1 MAYTGPFP
9 HTNAGTITAIIISH
23 TAFSGN
29 IGNTGTI
36 SPNGITLTDSTINGS
51 IYNSTGTIAGGIT
64 LDSTSEIVA
73 ADNGIGD
80 DYGIQI
86 EGSGSFTGGINN
98 AGTIL
103 STAEVGG
110 GITVNNAKFLGGITN
125 SGTISSGNTAIN
137 ASVFNGTFQGGIT
150 NSGKIVSTSKAGIA
164 VSFAAVFGTSG
175 LNGGITNTGTIS
187 ALNAGISANFTET
200 ITSFA
205 GGISNQ
211 GTITAGGAGIFLGA
225 STFNSLRSGFISA
238 FSGGITNSGKI
249 VATTSNGIG
258 IHVGGHVNP
267 STIVAA
273 IGISSFGGGIV
284 NSGTI
289 SSARDGIVV
298 AGQAFTGQSGTSS
311 TFTIST
317 FGGGIVNSSTISAAG
332 KGIYVGGTATGVS
345 TSIIHTFSGG
355 ITNTGLVTAHTGILI
370 NSHLVNFT
378 NGAIFNSGTII
389 GSGGTAVNISQFSGG
404 ITFELGP
411 GYSISGNVVGNGSDT
426 FALGGSGSGAFD
438 LSTIGASDQYRGFD
452 AFDVESGT
460 WTVSNTFGQ
469 AQTWTVA
476 GGTLAGTG
484 TLKGVSVSS
493 GATLEPGT
501 PGSAGTELDISGT
514 LTFASGAGYL
524 DTIAGAN
531 ASETS
536 ITGTATLGGATVTVA
551 AGSTVETNTKYTIL
565 ADTGGGIG
573 GSNTFSGSVTYGGLV
588 GTLSY
593 DADHAYLEFSGPS
606 LTAAATA
613 TFTQGGAVTLSPSVT
628 VSDPASTSLASAT
641 VSVTGDTFAGDGDVL
656 ATSTSGT
663 SITASYDSSTE
674 TLTLTG
680 SDTLADYQ
688 TVLERVTFNS
698 TTLNP
703 TDYGSDPTRLAEWV
717 VNDGA
722 ATSTTATTTVSITN
736 VNDPPTLGNVAT
748 GAHFTQGAGAVT
760 LSNAVT
766 VTDPDNLSLASATVS
781 ITSGTFANDGDALA
795 ATTAGTSITASY
807 NSSTETLTLSG
818 SDTLAHYQSVL
829 DSISFN
835 STSLNPTDYGSQ
847 TSRQVTW
854 VLNDGSG
861 SNNLSAAATTTVTI
875 TAVNQAP
882 TLSNVATSVHF
893 TEDGGGVSV
902 NNGFVIGVT
911 DPDDLDL
918 SSATVSVIAGTF
930 AGDGDV
936 LAATTAGT
944 SITASYNSSTETLM
958 LSGTDTLA
966 DYAQV
971 LNSVT
976 FNDTSQNP
984 TDYGSA
990 GNRQIGWVVMDP
1002 SGTANGG
1009 QNINSPEA
1017 TTTVSITA
1025 VNDPPTLGNVA
1036 TGAHFTQGAGAVTL
1050 SNAVSVTDPDNLDLA
1065 SATAHVASGTFAGDG
1080 DVLAATTAGTSITA
1094 SYNSSTETLTLS
1106 GSDTLAHYQSVLDS
1120 ISFNSTSLN
1129 PTDYGSQTSR
1139 QVTWVLN
1146 DGSGSNNLS
1155 AAATT
1160 TVTITAVNQ
1169 APTLSNVATSVH
1181 FTEDGG
1187 GVSVNNGFVI
1197 GVTDPDDLDLSSAT
1211 VSVIAGTFAG
1221 DGDVLAATTAGTS
1234 ITASYNSSTETL
1246 MLSGTDTLADYAQVL
1261 NSVTFNDTSQNPTDY
1276 GSAGNRQIGWVVMDP
1291 SGTANGGQNINSPEA
1306 TTTVSITAVND
1317 PPTLGN
1323 VATGAAFT
1331 VGQPAVT
1338 LSGSVSVSDPDNLD
1352 LAGAT
1357 ISVTGGTFAG
1367 DGDVLAATT
1376 AGTSITASY
1385 NSSTETLTLS
1395 GSDTLA
1401 HYQAVLDTVTFNSTG
1416 ADPTDGGADP
1426 TRTVSWMLNDGG
1438 TSNNLSTA
1446 VTETVSIFAGPVLT
1460 AAASVNFTE
1469 GGTAVTLSGA
1479 AALSDV
1485 GSTTLASA
1493 TVALTSTDLSN
1504 GTFAPFGQSTGDV
1517 LAFNTSG
1524 TSITASYNS
1533 TTETLTLTGTDTL
1546 AHYQQVLDSITFNST
1561 SQNPTDYGSDPA
1573 RTATWTVND
1582 GRASNN
1588 TGTATETINL
1598 TAVNNP
1604 PTLSGVPESAS
1615 FTQNGGAASLSPSFS
1630 AITLSDP
1637 DNLDMAG
1644 ATVSITGGTF
1654 ASDGDVLATNT
1665 TGTAVTESYNSST
1678 ETLVLSGI
1686 DTLAD
1691 YRAILSL
1698 VTFNSTSQNPTDYGS
1713 DPTRTVTWQVNDGGS
1728 SNNLSNVE
1736 ATTVSI
1742 TAVNNPPT
1750 LSNVATSAN
1759 YTQGGAAVTL
1769 SGAVTVSD
1777 PDNLDLASATVS
1789 ISGGTFAND
1798 GDVLAASTAGTSI
1811 TASYNSSTET
1821 LTLTGSDT
1829 LAHYQQVLD
1838 TVTFSDPG
1846 SLNPT
1851 NYGSDPTR
1859 TVTWTVNDGAS
1870 SHSSA
1875 SATSTIDVVNVNDPP
1890 TLGNVATS
1898 DSFTQNGGAV
1908 SLAPGASV
1916 TDPDD
1921 LTLVSATVSIAG
1933 GTFAGDGD
1941 VLTTDVTGL
1950 AITASY
1956 NSTTETLTLTG
1967 TDTLADYQHALD
1979 SVAFSSTS
1987 QNPTDYGSDPTR
1999 TVTWV
2004 LKDPGGTANGGQ
2016 DTSALSTTTVSI
2028 TAVNNPPTLSNVATS
2043 QSFTE
2048 EGGAVTLS
2056 GAVAVSDP
2064 DNLDLASATVR
2075 ITGGTFAN
2083 DGDVLAATTAGTAIL
2098 ASYNSTTETLT
2109 LSGSDTLA
2117 HYRGVLDTVT
2127 FNAGENP
2134 NDFGSN
2140 PSRQVTW
2147 VLNDGSASNNLSTAV
2162 TSTVGITNVNDPP
2175 TLASVATSAHFTQGA
2190 GATTLAS
2197 ALSVADPDDLDLKD
2211 ATVAITGG
2219 TFANDGDVL
2228 AATITGTAI
2237 LASYNSSTETLT
2249 LSGTDTLAHY
2259 QQVLDSI
2266 TFNDTSLNPTQYGSA
2281 LTRTVTWVVQDPSG
2295 TLNGGMDTSTVATT
2309 TVSVTNVNDPP
2320 TLGNVA
2326 TSQSFTEAGGAV
2338 TLSGAVAVSDP
2349 DNLSLAGATVK
2360 ITGGT
2365 FAGDGDVLAAT
2376 TTGTAISASYNS
2388 TTETLTLS
2396 GSDTLAHYQGVLDT
2410 VTFNAGQNPTDFGSD
2425 PTRTVTWVLNDGGAS
2440 NNLST
2445 AVTTTVSVTNLS
2457 HPPTLGNVATSQ
2469 QFTEAAGAVTL
2480 SGAVSVTDPDN
2491 LTLASAT
2498 VSITG
2503 GTFAN
2508 DADMLAANTTGT
2520 SITASYNSSTET
2532 LTLSGAD
2539 TLAHY
2544 QGVLDTVTFNDTS
2557 LNPTDYGSNPTRQ
2570 VSWVLNNGSAS
2581 NNLSTAV
2588 TTTVSVTGV
2597 NNPPVFTLLATSV
2610 NISGANAIT
2619 PASAVRVNDPD
2630 DLTLASATVAITG
2643 GTFAGDGDVLTAN
2656 ISGTGITASYNA
2668 ATETLTLTGADTPAH
2683 YTQVLESIRFQS
2695 TAADPTNGGADPTRT
2710 LTWTAQD
2717 PHGATT
2723 SATETLTFAPNPP
2736 PPAGTTEVMI
2746 MERGS
2751 TGTYEIYDLGNNAFL
2766 GAQELGQIGTNLQ
2779 ALELGAFNGSDLYDM
2794 LMRDQS
2800 NGEFWMDDISGNTIT
2815 RVTDMGNVG
2824 LSWQVLG
2831 FGNFSGNAGETDMLM
2846 RDTSTGNLELYDIAN
2861 GQFTGFHNM
2870 QNIGTS
2876 WQVLGFGDFSGNA
2889 GESDMLMRDSATGN
2903 LELYDITQNGYTG
2916 FHNMQNIGTSW
2927 QVLGFGDFS
2936 GNAGESDML
2945 MRDSATGNLELYDI
2959 TNNQYTGFHNMQNIG
2974 TSWQVLGFGDFSG
2987 NVGESD
2993 MLMRDSATGNV
3004 ELYDINHNQYTG
3016 FFALGNI
3023 ALAWSVVAF
3032 GDFSGNAGEADMLM
3046 RNTNTGEFELYDIT
3060 NNTITNK
3067 IDLGNVGP
3075 EWAAIGVADPPAPGQ
3090 STSTSQLTQAMAAFA
3105 PASSAPLATAAP
3117 PDPTTTPAGAA
3128 NPLGTPMPTPR
3139 LGA

>member
-1 MAYTGPFP
+1 MTENNPQQIVFIDSRVPDIQDLLDGLQPDEQAFVLDPSSDGVQQIADILAENNFSDLSSISIVSHGESGTLDLGSSVITDANLANHSSALAEIGASLAPG
-9 HTNAGTITAIIISH
+9 GTIQLYGCDVAQGTGGQQFIED
-23 TAFSGN
+23 FSTFAGGAEVDASTQPVGSPASGGSWTLNASSVPALGAPGVNGANAPFTGN
-29 IGNTGTI
+29 ALANFQGTLGPAAASDPELWIASDLLGGDIVHVDDVAGSATNTTTLYAGNTKLTDIQGVVLDPTDQLYFVLVQNANSGEQILEGSLTQALNTPGATPVLTTVFTDSNVADFIPQIALDTVNHQIYFVDDFNLTTGTNNIEKFERVNYNGGSLTTLATVAAQSGGPTVEVTGFALDLTNHDAVFTANQGGTI
-36 SPNGITLTDSTINGS
+36 SFTHTTPPSSFL
-51 IYNSTGTIAGGIT
+51 YEATGV
-64 LDSTSEIVA
+64 TSAATSVA
-73 ADNGIGD
+73 
-80 DYGIQI
+80 
-86 EGSGSFTGGINN
+86 
-98 AGTIL
+98 
-103 STAEVGG
+103 
-110 GITVNNAKFLGGITN
+110 
-125 SGTISSGNTAIN
+125 ISQLPI
-137 ASVFNGTFQGGIT
+137 
-150 NSGKIVSTSKAGIA
+150 
-164 VSFAAVFGTSG
+164 
-175 LNGGITNTGTIS
+175 
-187 ALNAGISANFTET
+187 
-200 ITSFA
+200 
-205 GGISNQ
+205 
-211 GTITAGGAGIFLGA
+211 GGAGTFTLNPSLG
-225 STFNSLRSGFISA
+225 FFDNA
-238 FSGGITNSGKI
+238 FPGGIAI
-249 VATTSNGIG
+249 DPTT
-258 IHVGGHVNP
+258 HKLY
-267 STIVAA
+267 
-273 IGISSFGGGIV
+273 F
-284 NSGTI
+284 
-289 SSARDGIVV
+289 
-298 AGQAFTGQSGTSS
+298 
-311 TFTIST
+311 
-317 FGGGIVNSSTISAAG
+317 
-332 KGIYVGGTATGVS
+332 
-345 TSIIHTFSGG
+345 
-355 ITNTGLVTAHTGILI
+355 
-370 NSHLVNFT
+370 
-378 NGAIFNSGTII
+378 
-389 GSGGTAVNISQFSGG
+389 
-404 ITFELGP
+404 
-411 GYSISGNVVGNGSDT
+411 
-426 FALGGSGSGAFD
+426 
-438 LSTIGASDQYRGFD
+438 
-452 AFDVESGT
+452 
-460 WTVSNTFGQ
+460 
-469 AQTWTVA
+469 
-476 GGTLAGTG
+476 
-484 TLKGVSVSS
+484 
-493 GATLEPGT
+493 TLENG
-501 PGSAGTELDISGT
+501 
-514 LTFASGAGYL
+514 
-524 DTIAGAN
+524 
-531 ASETS
+531 
-536 ITGTATLGGATVTVA
+536 
-551 AGSTVETNTKYTIL
+551 
-565 ADTGGGIG
+565 DTGGGLFEYNLTSNPNGSLTTIWQQTAAGPTGAPNALVIDPTTGEYFIAFDGGTNSTADQYNGVWRGLLTSTAAPTAFLTTPTFPTNGNEVALEFSLDQQPTLSITATNPTFTESALNPASLHNTPVALVSSAAASDPDNDALVNAAVTIG
-573 GSNTFSGSVTYGGLV
+573 SFFAGDTLTFSNNNNVTGSYNSSTGVLTFSGVDSFAHYQTALESVDFTSTSDNPTDYGSDTSRTLTWVVNDGLV
-588 GTLSY
+588 NSASQTETVTVVGINDPPTLSNV
-593 DADHAYLEFSGPS
+593 
-606 LTAAATA
+606 ATGA
-613 TFTQGGAVTLSPSVT
+613 QFTEEGGAVTLSGAVT
-628 VSDPASTSLASAT
+628 VTDPDDLKLSSAT
-641 VSVTGDTFAGDGDVL
+641 VSITGGRFTNDGDILGFVT
-656 ATSTSGT
+656 AGT
-663 SITASYDSSTE
+663 SITASYDSTNERLTLSGSDTLAHYQQVLDSVTFNDGENPTNYGSNTTRTVTWVAVDPSGTANGGQDTSGLSTTTVSITNVNDPPTLSNVATSAHYTEEAGAVTLSGAVSITDPDSLDLVSATVAVISGTFANDGDVLAASTAGTGITASYNSTTE
-674 TLTLTG
+674 TLTLSG
-680 SDTLADYQ
+680 SDTLANYQ
-688 TVLERVTFNS
+688 SVLDTVTFTAS
-698 TTLNP
+698 ENP
-703 TDYGSDPTRLAEWV
+703 TDFGSDPTRQVSWLL
-717 VNDGA
+717 NDGGGTA
-722 ATSTTATTTVSITN
+722 NGGSQVNSPLATTTVSITN

-748 GAHFTQGAGAVT
+748 GAQFTEEGGAVTLSGALSVTDPDDLNLSSATVSITGGRFTNDGDILGFVTAGTSILASYNSSTETLTLSGTDTLAHYQQVLDSVAFNDGENPTNYGSNTTRLVTWQVMDPSGTANGGSDVNSPINTTTVTITNVNDPPTLSNVATSAHYTEEAGAVT
-760 LSNAVT
+760 LSGAVSVTDPDNLDLVSATVAVISGTFANDGDVLAANTAGTSITASYNSTTETLTLSGSDTLANYQSVLDTVTFTASENPTDYGSNPTRQVTWLLNDGGGTANGGSQVNSPPATTTVSVTNINDPPTLSNVASAVT
-766 VTDPDNLSLASATVS
+766 ATASVVATLSPSVTVSDPDNLSLASATVQ
-781 ITSGTFANDGDALA
+781 ITGGTFAGDDDVLA
-795 ATTAGTSITASY
+795 ATAVGNVTVSY
-807 NSSTETLTLSG
+807 NTSSETLTLSG

-829 DSISFN
+829 D
-835 STSLNPTDYGSQ
+835 
-847 TSRQVTW
+847 
-854 VLNDGSG
+854 
-861 SNNLSAAATTTVTI
+861 
-875 TAVNQAP
+875 
-882 TLSNVATSVHF
+882 
-893 TEDGGGVSV
+893 
-902 NNGFVIGVT
+902 
-911 DPDDLDL
+911 
-918 SSATVSVIAGTF
+918 
-930 AGDGDV
+930 
-936 LAATTAGT
+936 
-944 SITASYNSSTETLM
+944 
-958 LSGTDTLA
+958 
-966 DYAQV
+966 
-971 LNSVT
+971 
-976 FNDTSQNP
+976 
-984 TDYGSA
+984 
-990 GNRQIGWVVMDP
+990 
-1002 SGTANGG
+1002 
-1009 QNINSPEA
+1009 
-1017 TTTVSITA
+1017 
-1025 VNDPPTLGNVA
+1025 
-1036 TGAHFTQGAGAVTL
+1036 
-1050 SNAVSVTDPDNLDLA
+1050 
-1065 SATAHVASGTFAGDG
+1065 
-1080 DVLAATTAGTSITA
+1080 
-1094 SYNSSTETLTLS
+1094 
-1106 GSDTLAHYQSVLDS
+1106 
-1120 ISFNSTSLN
+1120 
-1129 PTDYGSQTSR
+1129 
-1139 QVTWVLN
+1139 
-1146 DGSGSNNLS
+1146 
-1155 AAATT
+1155 
-1160 TVTITAVNQ
+1160 
-1169 APTLSNVATSVH
+1169 
-1181 FTEDGG
+1181 
-1187 GVSVNNGFVI
+1187 
-1197 GVTDPDDLDLSSAT
+1197 
-1211 VSVIAGTFAG
+1211 
-1221 DGDVLAATTAGTS
+1221 
-1234 ITASYNSSTETL
+1234 
-1246 MLSGTDTLADYAQVL
+1246 
-1261 NSVTFNDTSQNPTDY
+1261 
-1276 GSAGNRQIGWVVMDP
+1276 
-1291 SGTANGGQNINSPEA
+1291 
-1306 TTTVSITAVND
+1306 
-1317 PPTLGN
+1317 
-1323 VATGAAFT
+1323 
-1331 VGQPAVT
+1331 
-1338 LSGSVSVSDPDNLD
+1338 
-1352 LAGAT
+1352 
-1357 ISVTGGTFAG
+1357 
-1367 DGDVLAATT
+1367 
-1376 AGTSITASY
+1376 
-1385 NSSTETLTLS
+1385 
-1395 GSDTLA
+1395 
-1401 HYQAVLDTVTFNSTG
+1401 TVTFETTA
-1416 ADPTDGGADP
+1416 ADPTDAGADP
-1426 TRTVSWMLNDGG
+1426 TRTVSWVLDDGSG
-1438 TSNNLSTA
+1438 SNNLSTPQFTTINLQQGPA
-1446 VTETVSIFAGPVLT
+1446 IAPAALASWTEETP
-1460 AAASVNFTE
+1460 AA
-1469 GGTAVTLSGA
+1469 TLSSA
-1479 AALSDV
+1479 LALSDTN
-1485 GSTTLASA
+1485 GSILLSA
-1493 TVALTSTDLSN
+1493 TVALAGADITN
-1504 GTFAPFGQSTGDV
+1504 GTFTPFGQATGD
-1517 LAFNTSG
+1517 LLTANTSG
-1524 TSITASYNS
+1524 TSILASYNS
-1533 TTETLTLTGTDTL
+1533 TTETLTL
-1546 AHYQQVLDSITFNST
+1546 S
-1561 SQNPTDYGSDPA
+1561 GSD
-1573 RTATWTVND
+1573 TV
-1582 GRASNN
+1582 
-1588 TGTATETINL
+1588 
-1598 TAVNNP
+1598 
-1604 PTLSGVPESAS
+1604 
-1615 FTQNGGAASLSPSFS
+1615 
-1630 AITLSDP
+1630 
-1637 DNLDMAG
+1637 
-1644 ATVSITGGTF
+1644 
-1654 ASDGDVLATNT
+1654 
-1665 TGTAVTESYNSST
+1665 
-1678 ETLVLSGI
+1678 
-1686 DTLAD
+1686 AD
-1691 YRAILSL
+1691 YRM
-1698 VTFNSTSQNPTDYGS
+1698 
-1713 DPTRTVTWQVNDGGS
+1713 
-1728 SNNLSNVE
+1728 
-1736 ATTVSI
+1736 
-1742 TAVNNPPT
+1742 
-1750 LSNVATSAN
+1750 
-1759 YTQGGAAVTL
+1759 
-1769 SGAVTVSD
+1769 
-1777 PDNLDLASATVS
+1777 
-1789 ISGGTFAND
+1789 
-1798 GDVLAASTAGTSI
+1798 
-1811 TASYNSSTET
+1811 
-1821 LTLTGSDT
+1821 
-1829 LAHYQQVLD
+1829 VLD
-1838 TVTFSDPG
+1838 TVAFSAVE
-1846 SLNPT
+1846 NPT

-1898 DSFTQNGGAV
+1898 DSFTQGGGAV

-2295 TLNGGMDTSTVATT
+2295 TLNGGMDTSALATT

-2376 TTGTAISASYNS
+2376 TAGTAILASYNS

-2480 SGAVSVTDPDN
+2480 AGAVAVTDPDN

-2508 DADMLAANTTGT
+2508 DQDMLAANTTGT

-2723 SATETLTFAPNPP
+2723 SATETLAFAPNPP
-2736 PPAGTTEVMI
+2736 PPAGTTQVMI
-2746 MERGS
+2746 MDRGS
-2751 TGTYEIYDLGNNAFL
+2751 TGTYEIYDLGNSAIL
-2766 GAQELGQIGTNLQ
+2766 GAQELGQINPNLQ
-2779 ALELGAFNGSDLYDM
+2779 EVALAPFNGGDLNDM
-2794 LMRDQS
+2794 LMRDQT

-2987 NVGESD
+2987 NAGESD

-3090 STSTSQLTQAMAAFA
+3090 SSASTSQLTQAMAAFA
-3105 PASSAPLATAAP
+3105 PASSALATAAP
-3117 PDPTTTPAGAA
+3117 LDPTPTPAGAA

-3139 LGA
+3139 LGAA

>member
-1 MAYTGPFP
+1 MPIT
-9 HTNAGTITAIIISH
+9 TNFTVSSEGTTTSTSLTDLNGVINSIDVGGSNAAASATYTITLA
-23 TAFSGN
+23 N
-29 IGNTGTI
+29 N
-36 SPNGITLTDSTINGS
+36 ITLTDGDLLALNLPTDASVTIQGGNFTLNGDGDQRGLFVYS
-51 IYNSTGTIAGGIT
+51 GTVIVDSLTITDMQALGGAGAGGGGGGAGLGAGLFVASAGVVTLDNVTFSSNTAKGGAGGNGVTGGVAGVGGGGGLGGPGGLGGAGEGSAGGGGGVGTIASGGSSPGGAGHAGI
-64 LDSTSEIVA
+64 IV
-73 ADNGIGD
+73 GTGL
-80 DYGIQI
+80 
-86 EGSGSFTGGINN
+86 TGG
-98 AGTIL
+98 AGGNSSGAGGANGGGGGAG
-103 STAEVGG
+103 STGGGGGGGVGG
-110 GITVNNAKFLGGITN
+110 VTGGNN
-125 SGTISSGNTAIN
+125 
-137 ASVFNGTFQGGIT
+137 FNGEFGG
-150 NSGKIVSTSKAGIA
+150 
-164 VSFAAVFGTSG
+164 
-175 LNGGITNTGTIS
+175 
-187 ALNAGISANFTET
+187 
-200 ITSFA
+200 A
-205 GGISNQ
+205 GGFGGGGGAGYS
-211 GTITAGGAGIFLGA
+211 GGVGGKGGFGGGGGAASTGAGGAG
-225 STFNSLRSGFISA
+225 
-238 FSGGITNSGKI
+238 
-249 VATTSNGIG
+249 
-258 IHVGGHVNP
+258 
-267 STIVAA
+267 
-273 IGISSFGGGIV
+273 SFGGGGGG
-284 NSGTI
+284 SFDG
-289 SSARDGIVV
+289 ARG
-298 AGQAFTGQSGTSS
+298 AGG
-311 TFTIST
+311 
-317 FGGGIVNSSTISAAG
+317 FGGGEASAAG
-332 KGIYVGGTATGVS
+332 ANNSSHTVADGAGGGGLGAGGDIFVQHSGSLTIEGGS
-345 TSIIHTFSGG
+345 LSGG
-355 ITNTGLVTAHTGILI
+355 SVIAG
-370 NSHLVNFT
+370 
-378 NGAIFNSGTII
+378 
-389 GSGGTAVNISQFSGG
+389 
-404 ITFELGP
+404 
-411 GYSISGNVVGNGSDT
+411 
-426 FALGGSGSGAFD
+426 
-438 LSTIGASDQYRGFD
+438 
-452 AFDVESGT
+452 
-460 WTVSNTFGQ
+460 
-469 AQTWTVA
+469 A
-476 GGTLAGTG
+476 GGTVPNGTGGTNTAGAGANYGSGIFINGNQTVTLAPLSGQTLTVSDVIADMTGSHDASGLTGVGSLAASGAGTVQLMAHNTFTGNTTISGGDTLELGFSDSAG
-484 TLKGVSVSS
+484 TVGTIKFGSGTDTLQIDGTTMPTNTIASFATGDHLDLRGLAFVS
-493 GATLEPGT
+493 GATATYNAGTLTVISGGVTKTLSLSSPAQTSFLVVSDGASGT
-501 PGSAGTELDISGT
+501 PGSEVS
-514 LTFASGAGYL
+514 
-524 DTIAGAN
+524 
-531 ASETS
+531 
-536 ITGTATLGGATVTVA
+536 LG
-551 AGSTVETNTKYTIL
+551 SPP
-565 ADTGGGIG
+565 
-573 GSNTFSGSVTYGGLV
+573 
-588 GTLSY
+588 TLSNV
-593 DADHAYLEFSGPS
+593 ASSAH
-606 LTAAATA
+606 
-613 TFTQGGAVTLSPSVT
+613 FTEEGSAVTLSNA
-628 VSDPASTSLASAT
+628 VSITDTNSTSLASAT
-641 VSVTGDTFAGDGDVL
+641 VSITGGTFAGDGDVL

-688 TVLERVTFNS
+688 TVLDRVTFNS
-698 TTLNP
+698 TSLNP
-703 TDYGSDPTRLAEWV
+703 TDYGSDPTRAVTWV
-717 VNDGA
+717 VDDG
-722 ATSTTATTTVSITN
+722 TSASTAQTTTVTVTA
-736 VNDPPTLGNVAT
+736 VNNPPTLGSVAT
-748 GAHFTQGAGAVT
+748 GAHFTQGGGAVT
-760 LSNAVT
+760 LSNAVS

-781 ITSGTFANDGDALA
+781 ITAGTFANDGDALGFS
-795 ATTAGTSITASY
+795 TAGTSITASY
-807 NSSTETLTLSG
+807 DSTNERLTLSG
-818 SDTLAHYQSVL
+818 SDTLAHYQQVL
-829 DSISFN
+829 DTLTFN
-835 STSLNPTDYGSQ
+835 EPGNLNPTDYGSDP
-847 TSRQVTW
+847 TRLVTW
-854 VLNDGSG
+854 VLNDGGS
-861 SNNLSAAATTTVTI
+861 SNNLSTT
-875 TAVNQAP
+875 
-882 TLSNVATSVHF
+882 
-893 TEDGGGVSV
+893 
-902 NNGFVIGVT
+902 
-911 DPDDLDL
+911 
-918 SSATVSVIAGTF
+918 
-930 AGDGDV
+930 
-936 LAATTAGT
+936 
-944 SITASYNSSTETLM
+944 
-958 LSGTDTLA
+958 
-966 DYAQV
+966 
-971 LNSVT
+971 
-976 FNDTSQNP
+976 
-984 TDYGSA
+984 
-990 GNRQIGWVVMDP
+990 
-1002 SGTANGG
+1002 
-1009 QNINSPEA
+1009 A

-1025 VNDPPTLGNVA
+1025 VNDPPTLSNVA
-1036 TGAHFTQGAGAVTL
+1036 TSAHFTQGGAAVTL
-1050 SNAVSVTDPDNLDLA
+1050 SGAVSVTDPDNLDLA
-1065 SATAHVASGTFAGDG
+1065 SATV
-1080 DVLAATTAGTSITA
+1080 
-1094 SYNSSTETLTLS
+1094 
-1106 GSDTLAHYQSVLDS
+1106 
-1120 ISFNSTSLN
+1120 
-1129 PTDYGSQTSR
+1129 
-1139 QVTWVLN
+1139 
-1146 DGSGSNNLS
+1146 
-1155 AAATT
+1155 
-1160 TVTITAVNQ
+1160 
-1169 APTLSNVATSVH
+1169 
-1181 FTEDGG
+1181 
-1187 GVSVNNGFVI
+1187 
-1197 GVTDPDDLDLSSAT
+1197 
-1211 VSVIAGTFAG
+1211 
-1221 DGDVLAATTAGTS
+1221 
-1234 ITASYNSSTETL
+1234 
-1246 MLSGTDTLADYAQVL
+1246 
-1261 NSVTFNDTSQNPTDY
+1261 
-1276 GSAGNRQIGWVVMDP
+1276 
-1291 SGTANGGQNINSPEA
+1291 
-1306 TTTVSITAVND
+1306 
-1317 PPTLGN
+1317 
-1323 VATGAAFT
+1323 
-1331 VGQPAVT
+1331 
-1338 LSGSVSVSDPDNLD
+1338 
-1352 LAGAT
+1352 
-1357 ISVTGGTFAG
+1357 SVTGGTFAG
-1367 DGDVLAATT
+1367 DGDVLAANTT
-1376 AGTSITASY
+1376 GTSITVSY
-1385 NSSTETLTLS
+1385 NSSTETLMLT

-1401 HYQAVLDTVTFNSTG
+1401 DYQNVLDTVTFNEPG
-1416 ADPTDGGADP
+1416 
-1426 TRTVSWMLNDGG
+1426 
-1438 TSNNLSTA
+1438 NL
-1446 VTETVSIFAGPVLT
+1446 
-1460 AAASVNFTE
+1460 
-1469 GGTAVTLSGA
+1469 
-1479 AALSDV
+1479 
-1485 GSTTLASA
+1485 
-1493 TVALTSTDLSN
+1493 
-1504 GTFAPFGQSTGDV
+1504 
-1517 LAFNTSG
+1517 
-1524 TSITASYNS
+1524 
-1533 TTETLTLTGTDTL
+1533 
-1546 AHYQQVLDSITFNST
+1546 
-1561 SQNPTDYGSDPA
+1561 
-1573 RTATWTVND
+1573 
-1582 GRASNN
+1582 
-1588 TGTATETINL
+1588 
-1598 TAVNNP
+1598 
-1604 PTLSGVPESAS
+1604 
-1615 FTQNGGAASLSPSFS
+1615 
-1630 AITLSDP
+1630 
-1637 DNLDMAG
+1637 
-1644 ATVSITGGTF
+1644 
-1654 ASDGDVLATNT
+1654 
-1665 TGTAVTESYNSST
+1665 
-1678 ETLVLSGI
+1678 
-1686 DTLAD
+1686 
-1691 YRAILSL
+1691 
-1698 VTFNSTSQNPTDYGS
+1698 NPTDYGS
-1713 DPTRTVTWQVNDGGS
+1713 DPTRLVTWVLNNGGS
-1728 SNNLSNVE
+1728 SNNLSTANT
-1736 ATTVSI
+1736 TTVSV
-1742 TAVNNPPT
+1742 TNVNDPPT
-1750 LSNVATSAN
+1750 LSNVV
-1759 YTQGGAAVTL
+1759 AAVTATASVVATL
-1769 SGAVTVSD
+1769 SPSVTVSD
-1777 PDNLDLASATVS
+1777 PDNLSLASATVQ
-1789 ISGGTFAND
+1789 ITGGTFAGD
-1798 GDVLAASTAGTSI
+1798 DDVLAATAVGNVTV
-1811 TASYNSSTET
+1811 SYNTSSET
-1821 LTLTGSDT
+1821 LTLSGSDT

-1838 TVTFSDPG
+1838 TVTFETTAADPTDAGADPTRTVSWVLNDGSGSNNLSTPQFTTINLQQGPAIAPASLASWTEETPAATLSSALALSDTNG
-1846 SLNPT
+1846 SILLSATVSLAGADITNGTFAPFGQATDDLLTANTSGTSILASYNSTTETLTLSGSDTVADYRMVLDTVAFSAAENPT

-1898 DSFTQNGGAV
+1898 DSFTQGGGAV

-1921 LTLVSATVSIAG
+1921 LTLVSAKVSIAG

-1956 NSTTETLTLTG
+1956 NTSTETLTLTG

-2064 DNLDLASATVR
+2064 DNLSLASATVK

-2083 DGDVLAATTAGTAIL
+2083 DGDVLAASTAGTAIL

-2117 HYRGVLDTVT
+2117 HYQGVLDTVT

-2140 PSRQVTW
+2140 PSRLVTW

-2162 TSTVGITNVNDPP
+2162 TSTVGITNINDPP

-2197 ALSVADPDDLDLKD
+2197 ALSVSDPDDLDLKD

-2228 AATITGTAI
+2228 AATITGTSI

-2249 LSGTDTLAHY
+2249 LAGTDTLAHY

-2295 TLNGGMDTSTVATT
+2295 TLNGGQDTSALATT

-2376 TTGTAISASYNS
+2376 TAGTAILASYNS

-2480 SGAVSVTDPDN
+2480 AGAVAVTDPDN

-2503 GTFAN
+2503 GTFAY
-2508 DADMLAANTTGT
+2508 DQDLLAANTTGT

-2766 GAQELGQIGTNLQ
+2766 GAQELGQIGTSLQ

-2903 LELYDITQNGYTG
+2903 LELYDITNNQYTG

-2987 NVGESD
+2987 NAGESD

-3090 STSTSQLTQAMAAFA
+3090 SSSTSQLTQAMAAFA
-3105 PASSAPLATAAP
+3105 PANAALAAAAPL
-3117 PDPTTTPAGAA
+3117 DPTPTPTMPAGAA
-3128 NPLGTPMPTPR
+3128 SLLGTPMQR
-3139 LGA
+3139 QGAA